1 MTLKE
6 IAWEAASIIQSHTAE
21 NARQKDESD
30 FVTQTDMAVHSLLR
44 RKLPQLLPG
53 SIVISEED
61 PLPSDSLG
69 GDVWIIDP
77 LDGTSNYVY
86 GIQHSC
92 VSIARLQNGIPIEG
106 IIINPYLKEAF
117 YAKRGK
123 GAALNGKPIHVS
135 KADQLKDAFIGFEA
149 GPASKHTSERIT
161 RMMQSCYIHSN
172 GIRMLGYSALDIAY
186 VACGRFTAAY
196 FDYLYPWD
204 YAAGCLI
211 LEEAGGLF
219 TTLTGQKPAFAGRDA
234 FLASNGLIH
243 EQIRSLI

>member
-1 MTLKE
+1 
-6 IAWEAASIIQSHTAE
+6 
-21 NARQKDESD
+21 
-30 FVTQTDMAVHSLLR
+30 MAVHSLLR

-161 RMMQSCYIHSN
+161 RIMQSCYIHSN
-172 GIRMLGYSALDIAY
+172 GIRMLGSSALDIAY